1 MSNKAGESQWN
12 ESNLWPEWGIYA
24 ENTRYF
30 YNGWSNNLTS
40 TELVNFYPPWIVK
53 GWISIDSDASNQYEK
68 DYRIR
73 LKNATQGQTYD
84 LTINFT
90 ILVGCTWRTNRENIQ
105 VCYVYLI
112 LHLGV
117 KFILLLNLFEKF
129 YFLIN
134 FCTIYVSMITGLQ

>member
-40 TELVNFYPPWIVK
+40 TELGNFYPPLIVK
-53 GWISIDSDASNQYEK
+53 GWIETANQYEK
-68 DYRIR
+68 DYHIR
-73 LKNATQGQTYD
+73 LKNATQSQTYD

-90 ILVGCTWRTNRENIQ
+90 IMVGCSWRANRENIQ
-105 VCYVYLI
+105 VCYVHLI

-117 KFILLLNLFEKF
+117 KFILF
-129 YFLIN
+129 
-134 FCTIYVSMITGLQ
+134 V